1 MPRLLF
7 LGGARLEVDGRVAA
21 GPATRRHPIAL
32 LAVLATAPEQRAS
45 RGTLATL
52 LWPEAEEAA
61 ARNRLSTVV
70 YQIREALG
78 PGALVTAGNDLVLER
93 GSVNCDVWEL
103 RAALDADRFEDVVE
117 RYTGAF
123 LDGFTPPAS
132 VALERRLERERRR
145 LRDEYRTALERLAR
159 GAEEAGRPREAVGWW
174 QRLVDE
180 DPLDGRLTMALMRA
194 FVRSG
199 NRAGALRAAER
210 HGERLEEELGA
221 PADPEVA
228 QLARTLRQP
237 AAATEDRAAGD
248 RPRRGIA
255 VLPFAVDRPDRE
267 EARTFADGIH
277 DELIT
282 ELSRSPTLPVIS
294 RRSVLRYANGGG
306 PAPEIGASLGVRY
319 LVEGTV
325 QHAGGRVRVRIKL
338 VDSIRDRVM
347 WAESYDR
354 DRTAEALFT
363 LQSELVR
370 NISTAVRAELDDT
383 PRGTPTPDMEAYRL
397 YVSGRTLMEQ
407 RSHAS
412 LQRALDL
419 FGKAVD
425 LDPEYPEAW
434 AALGEALALL
444 VSYEQLPLERAEE
457 AVDAAHRA
465 LELREDL
472 AEAHVT
478 LGFAHMGRQ
487 DAQAAAAALRRAL
500 ELRPGYAAAHGYL
513 AFLVLPLGFADEG
526 MSHME
531 QAARLDP
538 YAPEYQWGLG
548 YRYFTHGLPVDEA
561 LSCARRARELAP
573 AYAEAALLEGQILS
587 AAGRTEPALRVL
599 RHGLE
604 EATLVTRPRHLAATV
619 EALATGGRG
628 TEARALAEQ
637 IPRDRAPF
645 YLAVALSVTGRVDE
659 AFDILRDHAWKPG
672 HCAALRYEPALAG
685 VRDDPRYRELL
696 DAMESQWGLIRE
708 TAPGGSLP

>member
-1 MPRLLF
+1 MPRLLL

-32 LAVLATAPEQRAS
+32 LAVLATAPGQRAS

-52 LWPEAEEAA
+52 LWPEAAEAA

-78 PGALVTAGNDLVLER
+78 SGALVSAGGDLILKR
-93 GSVNCDVWEL
+93 DSVDCDVWGF
-103 RAALDADRFEDVVE
+103 RSALEADRFDDAVE
-117 RYTGAF
+117 RYTGEF

-145 LRDEYRTALERLAR
+145 LRDEHRTALERLAR
-159 GAEEAGRPREAVGWW
+159 RAGEAGRPMEAVEWW

-180 DPLDGRLTMALMRA
+180 DPLDGRLTMGLMRA
-194 FVRSG
+194 FIRSG
-199 NRAGALRAAER
+199 SRAGALRAAER
-210 HGERLEEELGA
+210 HGERLDEELGA

-228 QLARTLRQP
+228 QLARTLKQP
-237 AAATEDRAAGD
+237 APGSEGRVDGNH
-248 RPRRGIA
+248 PRRGIA
-255 VLPFAVDRPDRE
+255 VLPFAVDTPGRE

-277 DELIT
+277 DDLIT

-294 RRSVLRYANGGG
+294 RRSVLRYADGGG

-325 QHAGGRVRVRIKL
+325 QHAGERVRVRIKL

-363 LQSELVR
+363 LQSDLVR

-383 PRGTPTPDMEAYRL
+383 PREAPTPDMEAYRL

-419 FGKAVD
+419 FRKAVD
-425 LDPEYPEAW
+425 HDPNYAEPW
-434 AALGEALALL
+434 AALGEVVALL
-444 VSYEQLPLERAEE
+444 ISYEQLPLEHAEE
-457 AVDAAHRA
+457 AVEAARRA

-472 AEAHVT
+472 AEAHVA
-478 LGFAHMGRQ
+478 LGFAYAGLQ
-487 DAQAAAAALRRAL
+487 DAPAAVAALRRAL
-500 ELRPGYAAAHGYL
+500 ELRPGFAAAHGSL
-513 AFLVLPLGFADEG
+513 AFIVVPLGFTDEG
-526 MSHME
+526 MTHME

-548 YRYFTHGLPVDEA
+548 YRYFTHQLPVGEA
-561 LSCARRARELAP
+561 LACARRARELAP

-604 EATLVTRPRHLAATV
+604 QATPTTRPRHLAAIV
-619 EALATGGRG
+619 EALASGGRAA
-628 TEARALAEQ
+628 EAEALIDE
-637 IPRDRAPF
+637 IPPSEAPF
-645 YLAVALSVTGRVDE
+645 YHAAALSSTGRVDE
-659 AFDILRDHAWKPG
+659 AFEALRGHAWKPG
-672 HCAALRYEPALAG
+672 HCAALRYLRALAG
-685 VRDDPRYRELL
+685 IRSDPRYGELL
-696 DAMESQWGLIRE
+696 SAMEAQCGLIRE